1 MKKINSKRNRS
12 KDNPYIL
19 NYDDERNTYVVEF
32 KDNFMN
38 TQFVDVSEEVYKAL
52 DKFELEDISQIH
64 KYKKYIEHLDLS
76 EEELQHRMANKPM
89 ELEDDV
95 EKRILHKE
103 IKNIIN
109 NLSDIQK
116 RRIIKYYFDN
126 KTFEEI
132 ANEEN
137 CTKRAVKFSIDIALE
152 KIFKNFKN

>member
-38 TQFVDVSEEVYKAL
+38 TQFVDVSKEVYKAL

>member
-1 MKKINSKRNRS
+1 
-12 KDNPYIL
+12 
-19 NYDDERNTYVVEF
+19 
-32 KDNFMN
+32 MN

-152 KIFKNFKN
+152 KIFKNFKNQTTLFAFKVPIK